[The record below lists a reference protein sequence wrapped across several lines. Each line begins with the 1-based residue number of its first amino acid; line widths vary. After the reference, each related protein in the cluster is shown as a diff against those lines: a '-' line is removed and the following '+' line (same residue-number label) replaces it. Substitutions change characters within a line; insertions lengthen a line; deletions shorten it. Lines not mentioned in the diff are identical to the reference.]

1 MLNFLPPQLNPNKP
15 LTITL
20 PSPLPTLLSCLQLFF
35 TTTSGHSLGTFRVV
49 NFICPPYN
57 KCTASWHTH
66 SSFSS
71 LSFFFNYQMLTNTE
85 QRNRQKL
92 RPYVLILCTKN
103 KNSTKLKRLGKNTM
117 YILCIYLH
125 IHAHAVICYSPE
137 ALQSTTVSEAST
149 AKPNVIYIYHTAE
162 VHNT

>member
-1 MLNFLPPQLNPNKP
+1 MLNFLPPQHNPSKP

-20 PSPLPTLLSCLQLFF
+20 PSPLPTLLPCLQLIF

-49 NFICPPYN
+49 NFVCPPCN
-57 KCTASWHTH
+57 KCTESWHTQVLSLLFL
-66 SSFSS
+66 SSS
-71 LSFFFNYQMLTNTE
+71 LTNTE

-92 RPYVLILCTKN
+92 RPYVLILWTKN

-117 YILCIYLH
+117 YILCIHVYLH
-125 IHAHAVICYSPE
+125 MHEHAVICYSLE

-162 VHNT
+162 VHSM